1 MRMIY
6 YSIAFLY
13 FLSNFSDIFSI
24 YCKYNINIDPI
35 IEKKLTNVVIKFYVM
50 EINYMPCNR

>member
-1 MRMIY
+1 MIY